1 MTTFTADCL
10 TVPTAGVTVAE
21 VKNWTLP
28 FQVGILPE
36 EQGITQPLRFH
47 VRVAV
52 ASAPPSSPQAEQP
65 IRHENNW
72 QHALDESFD
81 YRIVINTLQ
90 ALAQAGHTHLLEEI
104 ASAVEQACLGH
115 PHVLGLWIKIEKLG
129 LLPNAES
136 IGIERTTWR

>member
-1 MTTFTADCL
+1 MLTFTADCL
-10 TVPTAGVTVAE
+10 TVPMAGVTVAE
-21 VKNWTLP
+21 VKNWVLP

-36 EQGITQPLRFH
+36 EQRVTQPLRFH

-52 ASAPPSSPQAEQP
+52 ASPQGEQN
-65 IRHENNW
+65 EADW
-72 QHALDESFD
+72 QQALDGSFD

-90 ALAQAGHTHLLEEI
+90 VLAESGHTNLLEDIALA
-104 ASAVEQACLGH
+104 VERACFGH
-115 PHVLGLWIKIEKLG
+115 PQVLGLWLKIEKLG

>member
-1 MTTFTADCL
+1 MLTITADCL
-10 TVPTAGVTVAE
+10 TVPTVGVTVAE
-21 VKNWTLP
+21 VKNWVLP

-36 EQGITQPLRFH
+36 EQGVTQPLRFH

-52 ASAPPSSPQAEQP
+52 ALPPGALNQAD
-65 IRHENNW
+65 W
-72 QHALDESFD
+72 QQALDGSFD

-90 ALAQAGHTHLLEEI
+90 VLADSGHTNLLEDIALA
-104 ASAVEQACLGH
+104 VERACLGH
-115 PHVLGLWIKIEKLG
+115 PQVLGLWLKIEKLG

>member
-1 MTTFTADCL
+1 MLTFMADCL

-21 VKNWTLP
+21 VKNWTVP
-28 FQVGILPE
+28 FQVGILLE
-36 EQGITQPLRFH
+36 EQGVTQPLRFH

-52 ASAPPSSPQAEQP
+52 ASPPAQTPQLNET
-65 IRHENNW
+65 HW
-72 QHALDESFD
+72 QQSLDASFD

-90 ALAQAGHTHLLEEI
+90 LLADSGHTQLLEEI
-104 ASAVEQACLGH
+104 ATVVEQACLGH

>member
-1 MTTFTADCL
+1 MLTITADCL

-21 VKNWTLP
+21 VKNWVLP

-36 EQGITQPLRFH
+36 EQGVTQPLRFH

-52 ASAPPSSPQAEQP
+52 ASPQGALNQAD
-65 IRHENNW
+65 W
-72 QHALDESFD
+72 QQALDGSFD

-90 ALAQAGHTHLLEEI
+90 VLADSGHTNLLEEI
-104 ASAVEQACLGH
+104 ASAVERACLGH
-115 PHVLGLWIKIEKLG
+115 PQVLGLWLKIEKLG

-136 IGIERTTWR
+136 IGVERTTWR